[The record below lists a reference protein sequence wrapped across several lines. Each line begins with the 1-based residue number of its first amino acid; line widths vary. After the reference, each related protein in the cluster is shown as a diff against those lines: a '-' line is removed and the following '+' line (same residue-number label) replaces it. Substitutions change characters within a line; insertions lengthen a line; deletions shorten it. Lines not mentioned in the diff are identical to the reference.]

1 MVDQL
6 LQDAFELKDPLVAGM
21 EYCTS
26 LILSKELI
34 STAIEEGVSGSTAIT
49 AINKVA
55 DVVDLST
62 SIWLNCILVLNLGIR
77 TVSPLRAS
85 FNFCYRLIHWHL
97 AASSFLLLASITSF
111 ICHNAVC
118 MVPSHYCLRQV
129 IRQLR
134 CLHGEAVLIHVISLD
149 ATRDIVLL
157 YLINLTRKPHQSVEG
172 VNRAAAS
179 FT

>member
-34 STAIEEGVSGSTAIT
+34 STAIEEGLSGSAAVT

-85 FNFCYRLIHWHL
+85 FSLIHWHL
-97 AASSFLLLASITSF
+97 AASSFLLLALITSF

-134 CLHGEAVLIHVISLD
+134 CLHGEAVLIHVISLE
-149 ATRDIVLL
+149 
-157 YLINLTRKPHQSVEG
+157 PHQSVEG